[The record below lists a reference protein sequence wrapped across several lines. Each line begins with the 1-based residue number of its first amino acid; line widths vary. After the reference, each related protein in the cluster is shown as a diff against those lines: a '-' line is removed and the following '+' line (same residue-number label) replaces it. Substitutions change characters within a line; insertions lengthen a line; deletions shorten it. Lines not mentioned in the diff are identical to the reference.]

1 MKKIII
7 GIIGCGVV
15 MMVSLFIL
23 VNLLDYGLPTDQAA
37 ALPRFGSFPYDEETG
52 VVEYTKNDLD
62 ERCSR
67 EIVEVL
73 ATRGLYFK
81 RIKRV
86 GFGCIAAFHPDG
98 TNSAAWAR
106 R

>member
-7 GIIGCGVV
+7 GTIVCGLV
-15 MMVSLFIL
+15 MMVSLFTL

-37 ALPRFGSFPYDEETG
+37 VLPRFGSFPYDEETG

-62 ERCSR
+62 ERCSQ
-67 EIVEVL
+67 EIVDVL

-81 RIKRV
+81 KIKRV
-86 GFGCIAAFHPDG
+86 GFGCITAFHPDG
-98 TNSAAWAR
+98 TTGAAWAR